1 MKEIHVYING
11 FPYNWQ
17 RHFRQI
23 VLPEGYHFVVGSTS
37 DSFMFLRF
45 EDDDITTYDE
55 FVSHVA
61 QKLPKKIVGEKK
73 VNAMLNILDRIKPR
87 VIYREDEV
95 LGLFL
100 LVGPPGTGK
109 TVAAKAFAEEVF
121 GKEHFFRIDCSALP
135 GGEHGREE
143 FITAYLG
150 AGRSYSGTIEAG
162 YIFAKMHRMGAG
174 VVLLDEIE
182 KAPSYLTNV
191 LLSVFEEGTVVDQ
204 RGNIVD
210 LRNFIFIAT
219 SNMGQFDVFGDE
231 IAEYDDPEIRKE
243 KFFSNVMKKMAPE
256 LRSRVLAKYYFDVP
270 DEEEK
275 MQIAMLEA
283 DKYVKKG
290 YVNKHEVLNLLNRSR
305 KEIIQKRDGRA
316 IARFVEKLIV
326 DHFKL
331 TAKFGGN
338 ILFV

>member
-1 MKEIHVYING
+1 
-11 FPYNWQ
+11 
-17 RHFRQI
+17 
-23 VLPEGYHFVVGSTS
+23 
-37 DSFMFLRF
+37 
-45 EDDDITTYDE
+45 
-55 FVSHVA
+55 
-61 QKLPKKIVGEKK
+61 
-73 VNAMLNILDRIKPR
+73 
-87 VIYREDEV
+87 
-95 LGLFL
+95 
-100 LVGPPGTGK
+100 
-109 TVAAKAFAEEVF
+109 
-121 GKEHFFRIDCSALP
+121 
-135 GGEHGREE
+135 
-143 FITAYLG
+143 
-150 AGRSYSGTIEAG
+150 
-162 YIFAKMHRMGAG
+162 
-174 VVLLDEIE
+174 
-182 KAPSYLTNV
+182 
-191 LLSVFEEGTVVDQ
+191 LSVFEEGTVVDQ

-290 YVNKHEVLNLLNRSR
+290 YVNKHEVLNLLNRCR